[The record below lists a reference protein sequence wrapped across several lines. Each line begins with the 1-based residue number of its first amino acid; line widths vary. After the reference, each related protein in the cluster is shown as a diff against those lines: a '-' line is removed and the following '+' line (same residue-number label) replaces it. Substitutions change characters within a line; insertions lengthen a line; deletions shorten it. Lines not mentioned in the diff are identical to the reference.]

1 MVPGKPGAWRPA
13 PSLVPLGLNGF
24 FPGQGRHTACHLVL
38 PRGPGGPALILD
50 AGTGLARLA
59 EPGVGELVRGAA
71 EVHVL
76 LSHYHL
82 DHVAGLA
89 YLSGLAASLP
99 PGREVTV
106 WAPAPPLVE
115 ADPGEAL
122 GRLLNPPL
130 NARPLAE
137 LPLRVV
143 PVAAPEVAVGGVPV
157 RLRPQAHPG
166 GSVGIRVADAV
177 AYVTDTAPDPA
188 TAGFAR
194 GCRVL
199 LHEVWLTDEE
209 AAASPARAGHS
220 WPAGVAEVA
229 ARAQVGALA
238 PVHHPP
244 WRDEAGVAALV
255 AALAK
260 AAGLPVLHL
269 REGEPWGPG
278 AG

>member
-1 MVPGKPGAWRPA
+1 M
-13 PSLVPLGLNGF
+13 PLGLNGF
-24 FPGQGRHTACHLVL
+24 FPGQGRETACHLVL
-38 PRGPGGPALILD
+38 PRGPGGPALLLD
-50 AGTGLARLA
+50 AGTGVARLA
-59 EPGVGELVRGAA
+59 EPGVRELTRGAA
-71 EVHVL
+71 EVHVF
-76 LSHYHL
+76 LSHFHL
-82 DHVAGLA
+82 DHVVGLT
-89 YLSGLAASLP
+89 YLSGLLACLP

-137 LPLRVV
+137 LPLRLR
-143 PVAAPEVAVGGVPV
+143 PVSAPEAEVGGVPV
-157 RLRPQAHPG
+157 RLRAQAHPG
-166 GSVGIRVADAV
+166 GSVGIRVADMV
-177 AYVTDTAPDPA
+177 AYVTDTSPDPA

-229 ARAQVGALA
+229 ARAEVGALA
-238 PVHHPP
+238 LVHHPP
-244 WRDEAGVAALV
+244 WWDEAAVAALV
-255 AALAK
+255 AELAK
-260 AAGLPVLHL
+260 ATGLPVLHL
-269 REGEPWGPG
+269 REGEPFPPWP
-278 AG
+278 A